1 MWLWLLCAAAD
12 SFQNSLNHKI
22 VSSVNH
28 ADMME
33 IIRKGVDS
41 VTTVLEYCIKN
52 TFLRQKE
59 AMHIFSAMN
68 KELRDP
74 ALSASKILPRMV
86 DPVEAR
92 SFMMQASF
100 MRKHFLIV

>member
-1 MWLWLLCAAAD
+1 
-12 SFQNSLNHKI
+12 
-22 VSSVNH
+22 
-28 ADMME
+28 
-33 IIRKGVDS
+33 
-41 VTTVLEYCIKN
+41 LEYCIKN

-92 SFMMQASF
+92 SFMMQVSGP
-100 MRKHFLIV
+100 KYYLIV